1 MKKHLIFYYYY
12 YYNIFMVTD
21 WLPCEQRLH
30 FRCVSCH
37 GKSSLC
43 QKPFKSVQKS
53 GWINLKNWFFPV
65 LGRFKSLRESCMSLM
80 SQVRVDAI
88 FLFLQ
93 NSPIDNRSD
102 YWFSL
107 RIAWQIL
114 HMHNRK
120 LNGCQQRLLFACQL
134 TQGKCSLCL
143 KGTDW
148 LNQHR

>member
-1 MKKHLIFYYYY
+1 MKKLLIFYYYY

-30 FRCVSCH
+30 FRFVSCH

-53 GWINLKNWFFPV
+53 GWINVKNGFFPV

-80 SQVRVDAI
+80 SQVRVDEI
-88 FLFLQ
+88 FLFPQ
-93 NSPIDNRSD
+93 NSPFDNRSD

-120 LNGCQQRLLFACQL
+120 LNSCQQRLLFACQL

>member
-1 MKKHLIFYYYY
+1 MKKLLIFYYYY

-30 FRCVSCH
+30 FCCVSCH
-37 GKSSLC
+37 AKSSLC

-53 GWINLKNWFFPV
+53 GWINFKNGFFPV

-80 SQVRVDAI
+80 SQVRVDTI
-88 FLFLQ
+88 FLFPQ
-93 NSPIDNRSD
+93 NSPFDNRSD